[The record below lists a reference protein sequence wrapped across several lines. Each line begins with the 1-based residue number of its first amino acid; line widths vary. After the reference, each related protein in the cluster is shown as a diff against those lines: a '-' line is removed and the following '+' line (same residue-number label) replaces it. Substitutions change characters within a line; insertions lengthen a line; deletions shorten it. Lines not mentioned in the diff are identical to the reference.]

1 MSVTNETA
9 TLQGS
14 VTGETLYLQNEKVH
28 GGYVEL
34 ESCQFCDS
42 MYGQRMINYYPQ
54 VISCI
59 QEFKAIIKSEY
70 PEIEAVNEGKD
81 RVTNDAYLLT
91 MTEDRIVSWEK
102 ILGIAPLADSTLD
115 DRRDTI
121 IARIRGQG
129 KLNTELINSIVNA
142 FTGGKANSWI
152 EDSVLYVE
160 ITPPPNNK
168 QYKFAN
174 VEQELSKKVPAHLG
188 FKVKRNYYEWS
199 EIQTAY
205 STWQDVKDGFDTWKD
220 VYLYVPS
227 W

>member
-1 MSVTNETA
+1 
-9 TLQGS
+9 
-14 VTGETLYLQNEKVH
+14 
-28 GGYVEL
+28 
-34 ESCQFCDS
+34 
-42 MYGQRMINYYPQ
+42 MINYYPQ

-188 FKVKRNYYEWS
+188 FKVKRNEYEWS

-205 STWQDVKDGFDTWKD
+205 STWQDVKAGFDTWQD